1 MNIDATLQHV
11 SQLISDSIY
20 RLKPIIIKLAVLN
33 HKPSKQIELSDLAM
47 LDIMNI
53 LPTCDGLQ
61 LKNQRENKSI
71 DEPNNSQPEQSNID
85 VIWLGEEAT
94 IKTRDIDILYTL
106 KSLIV
111 DLQTQL
117 EQLSTAAPK
126 NLASS
131 TVTLYRGARIR
142 SNELEQLK
150 VNVGSFI
157 SLNTFT
163 STSRERDIALT
174 YAEAYSSTDNDS
186 DVYPIIYEINCS
198 VGIHSAVFADV
209 EQYGTNLNE
218 KEVLFGFST
227 VFEITSVESKD
238 DIWTVN
244 LCNTNKHTQLVDHYL
259 DVAKHEM
266 KESSSELLFGRL
278 LLYLGEYKRA
288 GTYVKEI
295 APILLG
301 EDKYESLARFCFD
314 IGRRYYL
321 NGEIDFALNTY
332 YSTLK
337 YSTNHTLVVCTL
349 YTIANVYFE
358 RNDYERA
365 LNYYEKILE
374 SEKSLY
380 DCDSLPSAV
389 YTAIELIAQNC
400 DRQLDYHDEMR
411 RMHSANGVT
420 PLAAAHARE
429 ERQCIEV
436 KLGDLSQRL
445 PYAQKCKLEHQVA
458 EEKCARIERNLER
471 QMKDLIRRR
480 EALQLQEEDILEG
493 SFSVRS
499 TN

>member
-1 MNIDATLQHV
+1 
-11 SQLISDSIY
+11 
-20 RLKPIIIKLAVLN
+20 
-33 HKPSKQIELSDLAM
+33 
-47 LDIMNI
+47 
-53 LPTCDGLQ
+53 
-61 LKNQRENKSI
+61 
-71 DEPNNSQPEQSNID
+71 
-85 VIWLGEEAT
+85 

-126 NLASS
+126 KLASS

-244 LCNTNKHTQLVDHYL
+244 LCNTNKHTQLIDHYL

-321 NGEIDFALNTY
+321 NGEIDFALDTY

-337 YSTNHTLVVCTL
+337 YSTNHTFVVCTL

-389 YTAIELIAQNC
+389 YTAIEKQW
-400 DRQLDYHDEMR
+400 
-411 RMHSANGVT
+411 
-420 PLAAAHARE
+420 
-429 ERQCIEV
+429 
-436 KLGDLSQRL
+436 K
-445 PYAQKCKLEHQVA
+445 
-458 EEKCARIERNLER
+458 
-471 QMKDLIRRR
+471 
-480 EALQLQEEDILEG
+480 
-493 SFSVRS
+493 S
-499 TN
+499 T

>member
-1 MNIDATLQHV
+1 KYVAKDD
-11 SQLISDSIY
+11 DSCALDEFQKQYNPTNAVYWYTKNTFIY
-20 RLKPIIIKLAVLN
+20 RLV
-33 HKPSKQIELSDLAM
+33 
-47 LDIMNI
+47 
-53 LPTCDGLQ
+53 
-61 LKNQRENKSI
+61 NK
-71 DEPNNSQPEQSNID
+71 
-85 VIWLGEEAT
+85 A

-126 NLASS
+126 KLASS

-244 LCNTNKHTQLVDHYL
+244 LCNTNKHTQLIDHYL

-321 NGEIDFALNTY
+321 NGEIDFALDTY

-389 YTAIELIAQNC
+389 YTAI
-400 DRQLDYHDEMR
+400 
-411 RMHSANGVT
+411 
-420 PLAAAHARE
+420 
-429 ERQCIEV
+429 
-436 KLGDLSQRL
+436 
-445 PYAQKCKLEHQVA
+445 
-458 EEKCARIERNLER
+458 
-471 QMKDLIRRR
+471 
-480 EALQLQEEDILEG
+480 
-493 SFSVRS
+493 
-499 TN
+499 